1 MERRKSI
8 RLRIDKDV
16 RLNSSV
22 VAEALD
28 LSEDG
33 MYVYVSHNFV
43 VGSIVDLGFSLG
55 REYINVT
62 AKVLHSQPGIGFG
75 VNFSDFPEEVKQK
88 IELYVANLADDNQ
101 TLQDSQ

>member
-1 MERRKSI
+1 MERRKKI

-16 RLNSSV
+16 RINGSV
-22 VAEALD
+22 VAEGLD
-28 LSEDG
+28 LSEGG

-55 REYINVT
+55 NEYINVS

-75 VNFSDFPEEVKQK
+75 VNFFDFPEEIKQK
-88 IELYVANLADDNQ
+88 IESYVAGLADDNQ
-101 TLQDSQ
+101 TLKESQ